1 VTELGPAEVGE
12 VLAVQ
17 AAEMQRVWR
26 LARLGTAPGLL
37 PGLADGVL
45 RSFFRELGAA
55 VVRGEVP
62 ERMAEGLKGLLRVPP
77 QGGEERIVEEWNV
90 ARKVLEATCEALS
103 ASPAVAGWIDR
114 AGAACQEATLRALRG
129 EPGAP
134 RGLVRAWLYSGS
146 SLRG

>member
-37 PGLADGVL
+37 PGLADAVL
-45 RSFFRELGAA
+45 RSFFRALGAA
-55 VVRGEVP
+55 VARGEPP
-62 ERMAEGLKGLLRVPP
+62 ERMADGLLGILRVPP
-77 QGGEERIVEEWNV
+77 DGAEERIAEEWNV
-90 ARKVLEATCEALS
+90 ARKVLEATCEALG
-103 ASPAVAGWIDR
+103 ANPAVASWIGQ
-114 AGAACQEATLRALRG
+114 AAAACQAATLRALRG
-129 EPGAP
+129 EEGAP